1 MSIATVLREKRK
13 ALGLTQE
20 QVAARLGVSAP
31 AVNKWEN
38 GVTCPDLLLLP
49 ALARLLKTD
58 PNTLLDYQS
67 ELTHQEALQL
77 LQEIGEVVRTGDVA
91 QSFAA
96 AEERLKEYPYC
107 AELLQSA
114 ATMLSGKLMMS
125 ALPEAEQEPYRQKVT
140 ELYRRVAE
148 SGDTALANQAN
159 YMLACGLIRE
169 ERYTEAQALLDAL
182 PDWNALDKRGMQADV
197 LDKQGQPAKAA
208 ELLERKLTLSLQDQ
222 QATLCRLIRL
232 AVNEGDN
239 AGALAL
245 ADCARRECAAFG
257 LGEYWENIAPL
268 EAAVALRDVSGAVE
282 ALSAIL
288 RAAAKP
294 WNALFSPLFRH
305 LPHKNLPEMNTLKIL
320 SPLLR
325 SLKDDPKYAF
335 LADAPAYQALVRQY
349 GDQAGEEGGEAL
361 G

>member
-38 GVTCPDLLLLP
+38 DVTCPDLLLLP

-58 PNTLLDYQS
+58 PNTLLSYQA
-67 ELTHQEALQL
+67 ELTHQEAMQL
-77 LQEIGEVVRTGDVA
+77 IQEIGEVARAQDVA

-107 AELLQSA
+107 AELLQST
-114 ATMLSGKLMMS
+114 ATLLSGKLMMS
-125 ALPEAEQEPYRQKVT
+125 ALPEAEQEPYRKKVT
-140 ELYRRVAE
+140 ELYQRVAA

-159 YMLACGLIRE
+159 YMLASGMIRE
-169 ERYTEAQALLDAL
+169 ERYTEAQALLDTL
-182 PDWNALDKRGMQADV
+182 PDWSALDKRGMQADI
-197 LDKQGQPAKAA
+197 LDKQGEPGKAA

-232 AVNEGDN
+232 AVQEGDDD
-239 AGALAL
+239 GALAL

-257 LGEYWENIAPL
+257 LGEYWEHIAPL
-268 EAAVALRDVSGAVE
+268 EAAVARQDAPGAVE
-282 ALSAIL
+282 ALGAIL
-288 RAAAKP
+288 HAAAEP

-305 LPHKNLPEMNTLKIL
+305 LPHKNPPEIPTLKIL

-335 LADAPAYQALVRQY
+335 LANDPAYQALVQQY
-349 GDQAGEEGGEAL
+349 GGKAGEERGAAQV
-361 G
+361 